1 MAPTLAVLGLLVVPW
16 AGTGDIV
23 DGGVVLYV
31 GLFEILVK
39 EVVEV
44 L

>member
-1 MAPTLAVLGLLVVPW
+1 MLDVTVLGV
-16 AGTGDIV
+16 IV

-31 GLFEILVK
+31 GMFEMLVK

-44 L
+44 FWK